1 MAILMSWTVMIPVN
15 IKQESKIIFLLNLV
29 QKSIETGFFT
39 LYLDFRK
46 RGLSWILLL
55 FSILLC
61 VHYIYRHQSESY
73 VFMHGFSRCLPCRGF
88 FFSEGGGWG
97 GLRDGLHGSHWSAW
111 QLFWRSLAPHLI
123 SAVICGKS
131 ILSQKFCDS
140 FQFVASDLAVRV
152 SHISSCNGVGS
163 FFCEHGS
170 LTVSLRLMWIMI
182 PCYKFRQNLRCS
194 SVLRCCCA
202 RL

>member
-1 MAILMSWTVMIPVN
+1 MIPVN

-73 VFMHGFSRCLPCRGF
+73 VFMHDFIRCLPCRGF
-88 FFSEGGGWG
+88 FFSEGGDEGVQMASMDPTD
-97 GLRDGLHGSHWSAW
+97 LLGSS
-111 QLFWRSLAPHLI
+111 
-123 SAVICGKS
+123 
-131 ILSQKFCDS
+131 
-140 FQFVASDLAVRV
+140 SDVP
-152 SHISSCNGVGS
+152 SH
-163 FFCEHGS
+163 H
-170 LTVSLRLMWIMI
+170 T
-182 PCYKFRQNLRCS
+182 
-194 SVLRCCCA
+194 
-202 RL
+202 